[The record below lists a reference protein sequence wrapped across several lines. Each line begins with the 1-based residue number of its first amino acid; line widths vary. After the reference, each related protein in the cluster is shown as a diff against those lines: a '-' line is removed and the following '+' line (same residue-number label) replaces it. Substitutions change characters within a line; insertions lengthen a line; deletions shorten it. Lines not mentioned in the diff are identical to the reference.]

1 MNAIVRINYTA
12 PNALSADVL
21 RINGPVIVVDIEPA
35 GVIQSFAQSRGVTL
49 GSVGS
54 TCID

>member
-1 MNAIVRINYTA
+1 MPIVRINYTA